1 MWVETGI
8 FVVIFFMRCLSVM
21 FAFLMIIAAFIV
33 VFEWSGDRNT
43 AAHLRAFVFAGIQAV
58 IVAAL
63 VTVVFERIFLV
74 RLP

>member
-1 MWVETGI
+1 
-8 FVVIFFMRCLSVM
+8 
-21 FAFLMIIAAFIV
+21 
-33 VFEWSGDRNT
+33 
-43 AAHLRAFVFAGIQAV
+43 VFAGIQAV